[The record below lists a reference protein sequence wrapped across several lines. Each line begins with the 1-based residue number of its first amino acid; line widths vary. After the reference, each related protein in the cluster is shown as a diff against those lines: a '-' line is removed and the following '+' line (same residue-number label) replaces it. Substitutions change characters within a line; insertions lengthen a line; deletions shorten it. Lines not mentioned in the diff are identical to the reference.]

1 MVVLNNMMILSDRI
15 SEIVESQ
22 TLAMTKRSREL
33 KATGVDVINLS
44 IGEPDFDT
52 PRHIIEAAYQA
63 MLDGYTHYPPVSGLP
78 ELRSAIANK
87 LKKENG
93 FHFEAENIIVSNGAK
108 HSLLNAILS
117 IINPGDEVLVP
128 APFWVSYPSLIQYAG
143 GVPVEIPSTVE
154 SDFKVSAEQLEAAI
168 TTKTKMIIFSS
179 PCNPSGS
186 VMSESELLAWKNVLI
201 KYPNIFILSDEIY
214 EKINYAGKHHSL
226 ASYPELEGRIAV
238 INGMSKG
245 YAMTGWR
252 MGYLAGP
259 KGLVQA
265 CDKIQG
271 LMTSG
276 ASSVSQ
282 MASVAALNGPQDEV
296 EVMRNT
302 FEKRRNIFHAALSL
316 IPNLPCNL
324 PEGAFYLFPDV
335 SYYLGAKTPEGKTI
349 TTADELC
356 LYLLD
361 KGHVSAVSGEAFGH
375 ANCIRFSYAAAEE
388 LLIEAAERIAEAFRN
403 LSH

>member
-1 MVVLNNMMILSDRI
+1 MMILSDRI

-22 TLAMTKRSREL
+22 TLAMTKHSREL

-52 PRHIIEAAYQA
+52 PKHIIDAASKA
-63 MLDGYTHYPPVSGLP
+63 MADGYTHYPPVSGLP
-78 ELRSAIANK
+78 ELRTAIAQK
-87 LKKENG
+87 LKRENG
-93 FHFEAENIIVSNGAK
+93 FAFEAANIIVSNGAK
-108 HSLLNAILS
+108 HSLLNAVLS
-117 IINPGDEVLVP
+117 IVNPGDEVLIP

-168 TTKTKMIIFSS
+168 TPKTKMLIFSS

-201 KYPNIFILSDEIY
+201 KHPNIFILSDEIY

-259 KGLVQA
+259 KELVQA